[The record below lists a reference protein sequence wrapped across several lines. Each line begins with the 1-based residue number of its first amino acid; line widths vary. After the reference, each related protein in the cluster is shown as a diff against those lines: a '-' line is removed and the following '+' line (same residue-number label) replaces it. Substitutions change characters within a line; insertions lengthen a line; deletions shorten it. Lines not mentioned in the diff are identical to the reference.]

1 MELWENRVRGGRILE
16 GGKEWDK
23 WEDGGREEGGDRK
36 GVGGRGRNQ
45 KGEAWRGW
53 GVSTIQSSLY
63 KIGHI

>member
-1 MELWENRVRGGRILE
+1 MLE

-23 WEDGGREEGGDRK
+23 WEDGGREGGGDRK